1 MSTRVMVVWRDR
13 SGRQVAHVTQGVAQ
27 TSVGLRA
34 AYFAET
40 VVGALD
46 TGFPR
51 FQCAVK
57 EVEKRLTTARIR
69 ASRTM

>member
-1 MSTRVMVVWRDR
+1 MVVWRDQL
-13 SGRQVAHVTQGVAQ
+13 GRQVAHVTQGIAQ

-40 VVGALD
+40 VVGAIT

-57 EVEKRLTTARIR
+57 EVEKRLSGAGIR
-69 ASRTM
+69 AVRTM